1 MSQIEYDRN
10 TLKDEYFRDLEK
22 GDDVAIPKNYLK
34 NNDLNE
40 KSSQTW
46 RGSANIV
53 FGNWLNYCVYQN
65 TPYNLHNL

>member
-1 MSQIEYDRN
+1 MEECIISQIEYDRN

-40 KSSQTW
+40 KPSQTW
-46 RGSANIV
+46 R
-53 FGNWLNYCVYQN
+53 
-65 TPYNLHNL
+65 